1 MVMVRGIASKP
12 GTRLKVRSL
21 GMGAKP
27 CGAVV
32 LMVSVPFGLVMRMV
46 LGSGWV
52 TCSMELEM
60 TGRTNWRDVCDVVS
74 TVAVIATLDCVRA

>member
-1 MVMVRGIASKP
+1 MVRGTASKP

-32 LMVSVPFGLVMRMV
+32 RMVRVPFGLVMRMV

-52 TCSMELEM
+52 IASADLEM
-60 TGRTNWRDVCDVVS
+60 TGRMNWRSDLEAVS
-74 TVAVIATLDCVRA
+74 TVAVISTLD